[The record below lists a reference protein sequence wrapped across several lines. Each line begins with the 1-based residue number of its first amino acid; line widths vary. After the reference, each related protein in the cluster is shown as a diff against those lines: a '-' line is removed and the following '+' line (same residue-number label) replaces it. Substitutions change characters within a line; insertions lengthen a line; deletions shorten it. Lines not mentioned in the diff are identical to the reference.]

1 MKIISLISIIL
12 MAGIAACQTPNQNLK
27 KNQIIPFPDKV
38 DYSNGIFKASSLII
52 SEKDDNEYPFLK
64 QVFKNSKLNLNTGKD
79 SNLNIFKDE
88 ALKSDSYQ
96 LNIYENS
103 ISIKFSTLGAL
114 NSSISTIKQLLALHD
129 DQLPTVNIKDSAKFN
144 YRGMHL
150 DVGRHM
156 FSVEEIKKYLDY
168 LHFYKYNVFHWH
180 LTEDQGWRIE
190 IKKYP
195 KLQEIAAYR
204 KETLVGH
211 YNDTPQIFDG
221 RKYGGYYTQEE
232 IKEVVLYASVRGIEV
247 IPEIDIPGHTTA
259 LIAAYPEL
267 SCHGKPV
274 ETATKWGVF
283 FDVLCPT
290 EFTFKFL
297 EDVFS
302 EISELFPSKYIHIGG
317 DECPKQQWKESEFCQ
332 QLMKDNELESEEE
345 LQRYFIERVQN
356 IIQSKGKR
364 IIGWDEILEGGGTK
378 EATIMSWRGM
388 DGALEAVRTGRQAIL
403 TPTSHCYF
411 DYYQSQNENE
421 PLAIGGYLPY
431 EKIYNWDIIPK
442 ELNQTE
448 QSLILGAQGNVWT
461 EYIPI
466 FSKLEYMALTRMI
479 TLSENLWGK
488 NSGNIKNFT
497 QALNT
502 HINYWSEKGVNISNH
517 LLDVRLDISV
527 DKEKGVSVSPL
538 TNLDQ
543 VVFQVTSPG
552 MQEPVILTDSFI
564 ILQKE
569 GEYKFTA
576 NLNEQYGRVSSLSFN
591 PHLGNFS
598 EISLKNR
605 PAEKYSGNGPQ
616 SLINGVIGS
625 NDRYGGDEWLGFEGT
640 DFNADIEFSE
650 PQKLKTITLRF
661 FNGQGQ
667 WIYLPKNVKIWGV
680 FEKDEQKLLAQSSN
694 LDIKDKIGDVSF
706 KISNELLS
714 KIKIVAENF
723 GTIPEGKQGAGHKAW
738 LFVDEILIR

>member
-12 MAGIAACQTPNQNLK
+12 MAGIATCQTPNQNLK
-27 KNQIIPFPDKV
+27 EIQIIPFPDKV
-38 DYSNGIFKASSLII
+38 DYSNSIFKASSFII

-64 QVFKNSKLNLNTGKD
+64 QAFKNSKLSLSRGKD
-79 SNLNIFKDE
+79 ANLNIFKDE
-88 ALKSDSYQ
+88 ALKSNSYQ
-96 LNIYENS
+96 LDVDKNN
-103 ISIKFSTLGAL
+103 ISIKFSSLSAL
-114 NSSISTIKQLLALHD
+114 HSCISTIKQLLALHD
-129 DQLPTVNIKDSAKFN
+129 NQLPTVNIYDSAKFD

-190 IKKYP
+190 IKQYP

-211 YNDTPQIFDG
+211 YNDSPQTFD
-221 RKYGGYYTQEE
+221 RKKYGGYYTQQE
-232 IKEVVLYASVRGIEV
+232 IKEVVRYATDRGIEV

-290 EFTFKFL
+290 EFTFNFL
-297 EDVFS
+297 EAIFS
-302 EISELFPSKYIHIGG
+302 EISVLFPSKYIHIGG

-332 QLMKDNELESEEE
+332 QLMKDNGLHSEEE
-345 LQRYFIERVQN
+345 LQRYFIERVQK

-378 EATIMSWRGM
+378 DATIMSWRGI
-388 DGALEAVRTGRQAIL
+388 DGALEAARTGRQAIL

-431 EKIYNWDIIPK
+431 EKIYNWNIIPK

-461 EYIPI
+461 EYIPD

-479 TLSENLWGK
+479 TLSENLGGK
-488 NSGNIKNFT
+488 KSQDIKNFT
-497 QALNT
+497 KALHT
-502 HINYWSEKGVNISNH
+502 HIKYWDKEGVNIANH

-538 TNLDQ
+538 TNLDDIVYQ
-543 VVFQVTSPG
+543 VASPSVQKPTS
-552 MQEPVILTDSFI
+552 LKNSSI
-564 ILQKE
+564 ILKEE

-576 NLNEQYGRVSSLSFN
+576 NLNGHNGRISYLKFN
-591 PHLGNFS
+591 PHLGNFA
-598 EISLKNR
+598 EIKLKNQ

-616 SLINGVIGS
+616 SVINGVIGS
-625 NDRYGGDEWLGFEGT
+625 DDRYGGDEWLGFEGT
-640 DFNADIEFSE
+640 NFVGDIQFSE
-650 PQKLKTITLRF
+650 PQQLKTITLRF

-667 WIYLPKNVKIWGV
+667 WIYLPKNVEIWGF
-680 FEKDEQKLLAQSSN
+680 FENDEQKLLEQSSN
-694 LDIKDKIGDVSF
+694 LSIKDKIGSVSF
-706 KISNELLS
+706 TISDETLS
-714 KIKIVAENF
+714 GIKIVGENF
-723 GTIPEGKQGAGHKAW
+723 GTIPEGQQGAGHKSW
-738 LFVDEILIR
+738 LFVDEILIH